1 MRQSAAIKKVVAV
14 WTIIC
19 MMLPSFVFTV
29 SAEKENISLANV
41 VTEDSKLVFDGFT
54 LQYGTNGKIQALVDV
69 SIENIDAT
77 GVDFTLD
84 YDSRYIVPSN
94 FDTNDITTD
103 ATNTFKANTEV
114 FTSEAYLTKE
124 YSKLTSSSIQMNLV
138 PDPQTPNGEYI
149 GVKQIGSP
157 KTEDVKCI
165 LASDRKV
172 SLGKMSFQIV
182 DPVQV
187 CNMTQSQL
195 NSILSIE
202 DDSAYIMYVGDD
214 HIEYFVDVLPAEWK
228 VVRTLLDVTPAVEE
242 RTVTAYSIYNRCS
255 DATKAGTLADL
266 VAYLNQTMNT
276 VVQRYSDG
284 QQVLGNMIWNSED
297 ETFTV
302 QYSNGTEY
310 NPLGNVTYT
319 VSQNYAGT
327 DKVVTVKVTVKPV
340 TITGFKYDNRILSY
354 SDSNRPEIW
363 DDLEMPDTV
372 TPVLDGIDDMYVSP
386 TQNPIQT
393 DWTPD
398 DVTEALKTG
407 TAPVSETY
415 TEEFDKTL
423 FGAPEPAWLTIP
435 DGFNWN
441 IDALRNVLKG
451 NDYLKDATITAEV
464 ERETGILDITVTPKD
479 GAAFEDGTN
488 FNIYLPNGMV
498 LKSTDNNDFVTVSIV
513 NRQAVIKINAMSDS
527 ATSMTNT
534 DRELIQSIINLGND
548 DFKLSAIPPDDAE
561 TAQVGFVFDPRVN
574 YYLGENENNYVEKD
588 YSEGRAG
595 MFSVY
600 EGQSLA
606 DIATYIS
613 FPDRSTIPIAYH
625 GQTGYQPSEY
635 DSAKVVSWSIEGD
648 PTATVLPTEG
658 TTVTLI
664 GKLEDYSY
672 TNFGYVQ
679 IRTIFT

>member
-255 DATKAGTLADL
+255 DTTKAGTLADL

-284 QQVLGNMIWNSED
+284 QQVLGNMIWSSED

-310 NPLGNVTYT
+310 NPLGNETYT

-354 SDSNRPEIW
+354 SDSNRPSIW

-372 TPVLDGIDDMYVSP
+372 TPVLDGIDDMYVP
-386 TQNPIQT
+386 PIQNPIQT

-398 DVTEALKTG
+398 DVTEVLKTG

-415 TEEFDKTL
+415 TEEFDKAL
-423 FGAPEPAWLTIP
+423 FGTPEPAWLTIP

-513 NRQAVIKINAMSDS
+513 NGQAVIKINAMSDS

-561 TAQVGFVFDPRVN
+561 TVQVGFVFDPRVN
-574 YYLGENENNYVEKD
+574 YYLGENGNNYVEKD

-595 MFSVY
+595 MFPVY

-635 DSAKVVSWSIEGD
+635 DSAKVVS
-648 PTATVLPTEG
+648 
-658 TTVTLI
+658 
-664 GKLEDYSY
+664 
-672 TNFGYVQ
+672 
-679 IRTIFT
+679 

>member
-14 WTIIC
+14 WTLIC

-41 VTEDSKLVFDGFT
+41 VTEESKLVFDGFT

-69 SIENIDAT
+69 SIENVDAT

-84 YDSRYIVPSN
+84 YDSKYIVPSN
-94 FDTNDITTD
+94 FDTNDIATD
-103 ATNTFKANTEV
+103 VTNTFKANTEV

-124 YSKLTSSSIQMNLV
+124 YSELTSSSIKINLV

-149 GVKQIGSP
+149 GEKQIGSP

-255 DATKAGTLADL
+255 DTTKAGTLADL

-354 SDSNRPEIW
+354 SDSNRPSIW

-372 TPVLDGIDDMYVSP
+372 TPVLDGIDDMYVPP

-415 TEEFDKTL
+415 TEEFDKAL
-423 FGAPEPAWLTIP
+423 FGTPEPAWLTIP

-464 ERETGILDITVTPKD
+464 ERETGILDITVIPKD

-513 NRQAVIKINAMSDS
+513 NGQAVIKINAMSDS

-548 DFKLSAIPPDDAE
+548 NFKLSAIPPDDAE
-561 TAQVGFVFDPRVN
+561 TAQVGFVFNPRVN
-574 YYLGENENNYVEKD
+574 YYLGENGNNYVEKD

-595 MFSVY
+595 MFPVY

-625 GQTGYQPSEY
+625 GQIGYQPSEY

-648 PTATVLPTEG
+648 PTATVLPTE
-658 TTVTLI
+658 
-664 GKLEDYSY
+664 
-672 TNFGYVQ
+672 
-679 IRTIFT
+679 

>member
-635 DSAKVVSWSIEGD
+635 DSAKV
-648 PTATVLPTEG
+648 
-658 TTVTLI
+658 
-664 GKLEDYSY
+664 
-672 TNFGYVQ
+672 
-679 IRTIFT
+679 

>member
-1 MRQSAAIKKVVAV
+1 MRQSAAIKKDVAV

-255 DATKAGTLADL
+255 DTTKAGTLADL

-284 QQVLGNMIWNSED
+284 QQVLGNMIWSSED

-310 NPLGNVTYT
+310 NPLGNETYT

-354 SDSNRPEIW
+354 SDSNRPSIW

-372 TPVLDGIDDMYVSP
+372 TPVLDGIDDMYVP
-386 TQNPIQT
+386 PIQNPIQT

-398 DVTEALKTG
+398 DVTEVLKTG

-415 TEEFDKTL
+415 TEEFDKAL
-423 FGAPEPAWLTIP
+423 FGTPEPAWLTIP

-513 NRQAVIKINAMSDS
+513 NGQAVIKINAMSDS

-561 TAQVGFVFDPRVN
+561 TV
-574 YYLGENENNYVEKD
+574 
-588 YSEGRAG
+588 
-595 MFSVY
+595 
-600 EGQSLA
+600 
-606 DIATYIS
+606 
-613 FPDRSTIPIAYH
+613 
-625 GQTGYQPSEY
+625 
-635 DSAKVVSWSIEGD
+635 
-648 PTATVLPTEG
+648 
-658 TTVTLI
+658 
-664 GKLEDYSY
+664 
-672 TNFGYVQ
+672 
-679 IRTIFT
+679 

>member
-14 WTIIC
+14 WTLIC

-354 SDSNRPEIW
+354 SDSNRPGIW

-372 TPVLDGIDDMYVSP
+372 TPVLDGIDDMYVPP

-407 TAPVSETY
+407 TVPVSETY
-415 TEEFDKTL
+415 TEEYDKTL

-588 YSEGRAG
+588 YS
-595 MFSVY
+595 
-600 EGQSLA
+600 
-606 DIATYIS
+606 
-613 FPDRSTIPIAYH
+613 
-625 GQTGYQPSEY
+625 
-635 DSAKVVSWSIEGD
+635 
-648 PTATVLPTEG
+648 
-658 TTVTLI
+658 
-664 GKLEDYSY
+664 
-672 TNFGYVQ
+672 
-679 IRTIFT
+679 